1 MARTAKK
8 ISRLFLAALLMLAGL
23 VMLVLPGPG
32 LVAMAV
38 GLGIVGR
45 ELRWAWVVRM
55 ERRILNFSRR
65 IRRRFSQEPLF
76 AA

>member
-1 MARTAKK
+1 MAHTARK

-23 VMLVLPGPG
+23 VMMVLPGPG

-45 ELRWAWVVRM
+45 ELRWAWVVRI

-65 IRRRFSQEPLF
+65 IRRRFSREPLF
-76 AA
+76 AT